1 MGLLGGRARVPDDVR
16 RSLDLRR
23 GERVLAGAELTDGWA
38 VATTTGLHLVRDGE
52 KLSPRQWSDVD
63 AARLDPET
71 DELTI
76 TWVDGAR
83 PTVLQLVPDHAVTLA
98 RTVHERVQSS
108 VVHTEKV
115 TLPGG
120 SIVRVA
126 ARRTADG
133 ALVTQV
139 LGTGDVDLADAATA
153 SLVEA
158 AEARVRDA
166 VGLD

>member
-1 MGLLGGRARVPDDVR
+1 MALLGGRAHVPDEVR
-16 RSLDLRR
+16 RSLDLHR

-38 VATTTGLHLVRDGE
+38 VATTTGLHITRGSE
-52 KLSPRQWSDVD
+52 PALSRQWSDVD
-63 AARLDPET
+63 AARLDADT
-71 DELTI
+71 DELTV

-83 PTVLQLVPDHAVTLA
+83 PTVLHLVPEHAVTLA
-98 RTVHERVQSS
+98 RTLHERVQSS

-120 SIVRVA
+120 AIVRVA

-133 ALVTQV
+133 TLVTQV
-139 LGTGDVDLADAATA
+139 LGPGDVDLTDPATA
-153 SLVEA
+153 SLVDA